1 MRCTVS
7 EAWKVWERRVV
18 AHAQEYADMPWK
30 RRLRLGDNHDLL
42 DVDGCLP
49 MGWLVG
55 CKAIR
60 RGVTFGAKIS
70 EAMDQCDRALLN
82 VGRPRRQDGNGRVVV
97 DSGGIIPVQIM
108 QRAGYPVGKAYA
120 VTEYDY
126 LLDLARERRE
136 YSVFAETLRQA
147 VKGTMTT

>member
-1 MRCTVS
+1 MS
-7 EAWKVWERRVV
+7 EAWKVWERRIV
-18 AHAQEYADMPWK
+18 AHAQERDLPWE

-49 MGWLVG
+49 MGWLIG
-55 CKAIR
+55 AKSIS

-82 VGRPRRQDGNGRVVV
+82 IGRPARREGRRVLV
-97 DSGGIIPVQIM
+97 DSGGIIPVQVM

-126 LLDLARERRE
+126 LLDLA
-136 YSVFAETLRQA
+136 VQRQEWDSR
-147 VKGTMTT
+147 